1 MPAKSMTGYALV
13 RRTLSAGDL
22 TVTLKSV
29 NHRGL
34 DLHFHLPA
42 QLDVFEAP
50 LRASV
55 KQRLHRGHIDI
66 RAHWAPAVTAHAV
79 RINEE
84 LLDAYMDAF
93 HRAATRLKL
102 DSQPDLN
109 AMLRFPGMMDEGGVS
124 LPEDFGEQL
133 KEVFAAALDEL
144 ETFRARE
151 GGELVAQIVRHNVAI
166 RGSVHQMEA
175 LREDVQPLLENR
187 LRQRLSEMLDTAM
200 IDTTRLIQ
208 EASLLAERGN
218 IAEEL
223 ARLRIHSH
231 QLEELIQTTTE
242 VGKRLDFLLQ
252 EMNREANTILS
263 KTSGIGDL
271 GLKLTDL
278 ALSAKSDI
286 EKIREQSLNLE

>member
-1 MPAKSMTGYALV
+1 MTGYALV
-13 RRTLSAGDL
+13 RRALPAGDL
-22 TVTLKSV
+22 TITLKSV

-34 DLHFHLPA
+34 DLHFHLPT
-42 QLDVFEAP
+42 QLDAFEAP
-50 LRASV
+50 LRAAV

-79 RINEE
+79 RINED
-84 LLDAYMDAF
+84 LLGAYVGAF
-93 HRAATRLKL
+93 QRAAAKLGL
-102 DSQPDLN
+102 DSKPDLN
-109 AMLRFPGMMDEGGVS
+109 TLLRLPGMMEEANGELGA
-124 LPEDFGEQL
+124 DFGDRL
-133 KEVFAAALDEL
+133 LEVFQAALDEL
-144 ETFRARE
+144 EAFRARE
-151 GGELVAQIVRHNVAI
+151 GGELLTQILRHNVAI
-166 RGSVHQMEA
+166 RGAVHQMES
-175 LREDVQPLLENR
+175 LRGEVQPMLENR
-187 LRQRLSEMLDTAM
+187 LRQRLTELLDTAA

-231 QLEELIQTTTE
+231 QLEDLMQNANEI
-242 VGKRLDFLLQ
+242 GKRLDFLLQ

>member
-1 MPAKSMTGYALV
+1 MSAKSMTGYALV
-13 RRTLSAGDL
+13 RRTLPAGDL
-22 TVTLKSV
+22 SITLKSV

-50 LRASV
+50 LRAAV

-66 RAHWAPAVTAHAV
+66 RANWVPAVTAHTV

-84 LLDAYMDAF
+84 LLATYVDAF
-93 HRAATRLKL
+93 VRAATRLKL
-102 DSQPDLN
+102 SSQPDLN
-109 AMLRFPGMMDEGGVS
+109 VMLRFPGMMEEASGELGA
-124 LPEDFGEQL
+124 DFGERL
-133 KEVFAAALDEL
+133 LEVFGAALDEL

-151 GGELVAQIVRHNVAI
+151 GGELLTQILRHNVAI
-166 RGSVHQMEA
+166 RGAVHQMES
-175 LREDVQPLLENR
+175 LRSEVQPLLENR
-187 LRQRLSEMLDTAM
+187 LRQRLTELLDTAM
-200 IDTTRLIQ
+200 IDSTRLIQ

-231 QLEELIQTTTE
+231 QLEDLMQSGAEI
-242 VGKRLDFLLQ
+242 GKRLDFLLQ

-271 GLKLTDL
+271 GLQLTDL

>member
-1 MPAKSMTGYALV
+1 MTGYALV
-13 RRTLSAGDL
+13 RRSLPTGDL

-42 QLDVFEAP
+42 ILDPFEAP
-50 LRASV
+50 LRAAV

-66 RAHWAPAVTAHAV
+66 RAHWSPAVTAHAV

-84 LLDAYMDAF
+84 LLAAYVDAF
-93 HRAATRLKL
+93 HQAAARMKL

-109 AMLRFPGMMDEGGVS
+109 VMLRFPGMMEEGSGN
-124 LPEDFGEQL
+124 LDADFGDQL

-151 GGELVAQIVRHNVAI
+151 GGELLTQILRHNVAI
-166 RGSVHQMEA
+166 RGAVHQMES
-175 LREDVQPLLENR
+175 LRGEVQPMLENR
-187 LRQRLSEMLDTAM
+187 LRQRLTELLDTAM
-200 IDTTRLIQ
+200 IDSSRLIQ

-231 QLEELIQTTTE
+231 QLEDLLQSGSE

>member
-1 MPAKSMTGYALV
+1 MTGYALV
-13 RRTLSAGDL
+13 RRNLPGGDL

-34 DLHFHLPA
+34 DLHFHLPS
-42 QLDVFEAP
+42 QLDAFEAP
-50 LRASV
+50 LRAAV

-66 RAHWAPAVTAHAV
+66 RAHWAPAVTAHAI

-84 LLDAYMDAF
+84 LLATYVAAF
-93 HRAATRLKL
+93 RRAAAQLQVN
-102 DSQPDLN
+102 SEPDLN
-109 AMLRFPGMMDEGGVS
+109 VMLRFPGLMEEGNS
-124 LPEDFGEQL
+124 DLAADFGEQL
-133 KEVFAAALDEL
+133 QTAFQAALDEL
-144 ETFRARE
+144 ESFRARE
-151 GGELVAQIVRHNVAI
+151 GGELLTQILRHNVAI
-166 RGSVHQMEA
+166 RGSVHQMES
-175 LREDVQPLLENR
+175 LRGEVQPLLENR
-187 LRQRLSEMLDTAM
+187 LRQRLTELLDTAM
-200 IDTTRLIQ
+200 IDSTRLIQ
-208 EASLLAERGN
+208 EASMLAERGN

-231 QLEELIQTTTE
+231 QLEDLMQSGSEI
-242 VGKRLDFLLQ
+242 GKRLDFLLQ

-271 GLKLTDL
+271 GIKLTDL

>member
-1 MPAKSMTGYALV
+1 MTGYALV
-13 RRTLSAGDL
+13 RRTLPAGDL

-42 QLDVFEAP
+42 QLDAFEAP
-50 LRASV
+50 LRAAV

-66 RAHWAPAVTAHAV
+66 RAHWVPAVTAHAV
-79 RINEE
+79 RINQE
-84 LLDAYMDAF
+84 LLGAYIEAF
-93 HRAATRLKL
+93 RRSAAQFQL

-109 AMLRFPGMMDEGGVS
+109 ILLRFPGMMEEGPGE
-124 LPEDFGEQL
+124 LGEGFGEHLLQ
-133 KEVFAAALDEL
+133 VFGAALDEL
-144 ETFRARE
+144 ESFRARE
-151 GGELVAQIVRHNVAI
+151 GGELLTQILRHNVAI
-166 RGSVHQMEA
+166 RGAVHQMES
-175 LREDVQPLLENR
+175 LRGEVQPLLENR
-187 LRQRLSEMLDTAM
+187 LRQRLTELLDTAL

-208 EASLLAERGN
+208 EASMLAERGN

-231 QLEELIQTTTE
+231 QLEDLMQTSAE
-242 VGKRLDFLLQ
+242 IGKRLDFLLQ

>member
-1 MPAKSMTGYALV
+1 MTGYALV
-13 RRTLSAGDL
+13 RRSLPGGDL

-34 DLHFHLPA
+34 DLHFHLPS

-50 LRASV
+50 LRAAV

-66 RAHWAPAVTAHAV
+66 RAHWAPAVTAHAI

-84 LLDAYMDAF
+84 LLATYVAAF
-93 HRAATRLKL
+93 RRAAAQLQVN
-102 DSQPDLN
+102 SEPDLN
-109 AMLRFPGMMDEGGVS
+109 AMLRFPGMMEEGNS
-124 LPEDFGEQL
+124 DLAPDFGEQL
-133 KEVFAAALDEL
+133 QTAFNAALDEL
-144 ETFRARE
+144 ESFRARE
-151 GGELVAQIVRHNVAI
+151 GGELLTQILRHNVAI
-166 RGSVHQMEA
+166 RGSVHQMES
-175 LREDVQPLLENR
+175 LRGEVQPLLENR
-187 LRQRLSEMLDTAM
+187 LRQRLTEMLDTAL
-200 IDTTRLIQ
+200 IDSTRLIQ
-208 EASLLAERGN
+208 EASMLAERGN

-231 QLEELIQTTTE
+231 QLEDLMQTSSE
-242 VGKRLDFLLQ
+242 IGKRLDFLLQ

-271 GLKLTDL
+271 GIKLTDL

>member
-1 MPAKSMTGYALV
+1 MTGYALV
-13 RRTLSAGDL
+13 RRSLPAGDL

-42 QLDVFEAP
+42 TLDLFEAP
-50 LRASV
+50 LRTAV

-66 RAHWAPAVTAHAV
+66 RAHWAPSVTAHAI

-84 LLDAYMDAF
+84 LLAAYVDAF
-93 HRAATRLKL
+93 QQAANRLRLDTR
-102 DSQPDLN
+102 PDLN
-109 AMLRFPGMMDEGGVS
+109 AMLRFPGMLDEGSTS
-124 LPEDFGEQL
+124 LGEDFGDQL
-133 KEVFAAALDEL
+133 KEVFSMALDEL
-144 ETFRARE
+144 DAFRSRE
-151 GGELVAQIVRHNVAI
+151 GGELVTQILRHNVAI
-166 RGSVHQMEA
+166 RGSVVQMEG
-175 LREDVQPLLENR
+175 LRSEVQPLLENR
-187 LRQRLSEMLDTAM
+187 LRQRLSELLDTAM
-200 IDTTRLIQ
+200 IDSTRLIQ

-231 QLEELIQTTTE
+231 QLEDLLQTSSE
-242 VGKRLDFLLQ
+242 IGKRLDFLLQ

>member
-1 MPAKSMTGYALV
+1 
-13 RRTLSAGDL
+13 
-22 TVTLKSV
+22 
-29 NHRGL
+29 
-34 DLHFHLPA
+34 
-42 QLDVFEAP
+42 
-50 LRASV
+50 
-55 KQRLHRGHIDI
+55 
-66 RAHWAPAVTAHAV
+66 
-79 RINEE
+79 
-84 LLDAYMDAF
+84 
-93 HRAATRLKL
+93 
-102 DSQPDLN
+102 
-109 AMLRFPGMMDEGGVS
+109 
-124 LPEDFGEQL
+124 
-133 KEVFAAALDEL
+133 
-144 ETFRARE
+144 
-151 GGELVAQIVRHNVAI
+151 
-166 RGSVHQMEA
+166 MEA

>member
-1 MPAKSMTGYALV
+1 MTGYALV
-13 RRTLSAGDL
+13 RRTLPTGDL

-34 DLHFHLPA
+34 DLHFHLPS
-42 QLDVFEAP
+42 QLDMFEAP
-50 LRASV
+50 LRAAI
-55 KQRLHRGHIDI
+55 KQRIHRGHIDI
-66 RAHWAPAVTAHAV
+66 RAHWAPAVSSQAV
-79 RINEE
+79 RINEP
-84 LLDAYMDAF
+84 LLDAYVEAF
-93 HRAATRLKL
+93 QRAAARLKL
-102 DSQPDLN
+102 SGQPDLN
-109 AMLRFPGMMDEGGVS
+109 AMLRFPGMMDEGSTELG
-124 LPEDFGEQL
+124 ETFGPQL
-133 KEVFAAALDEL
+133 HAAFAEALEEL
-144 ETFRARE
+144 DTFRARE
-151 GGELVAQIVRHNVAI
+151 GGELVTQILRHNVAV
-166 RGSVHQMEA
+166 RGAVHQMED
-175 LREDVQPLLENR
+175 LRGEVQPLLENR
-187 LRQRLSEMLDTAM
+187 LRQRLSELLDTAL
-200 IDTTRLIQ
+200 IDSTRIIQ

-231 QLEELIQTTTE
+231 QLEDLLQTGAE

>member
-1 MPAKSMTGYALV
+1 MTGYALV
-13 RRTLSAGDL
+13 RRNLPGGDL

-34 DLHFHLPA
+34 DLHFHLPS
-42 QLDVFEAP
+42 QLDAFEAP
-50 LRASV
+50 LRAAV

-66 RAHWAPAVTAHAV
+66 RAHWAPAVTAHAI

-84 LLDAYMDAF
+84 LLATYVAAF
-93 HRAATRLKL
+93 RRAAAQLQVN
-102 DSQPDLN
+102 SEPDLN
-109 AMLRFPGMMDEGGVS
+109 AMLRFPGLMEEGNS
-124 LPEDFGEQL
+124 DLAADFGEQL
-133 KEVFAAALDEL
+133 QTAFQAALDEL
-144 ETFRARE
+144 ESFRARE
-151 GGELVAQIVRHNVAI
+151 GGELLTQILRHNVAI
-166 RGSVHQMEA
+166 RGSVHQMES
-175 LREDVQPLLENR
+175 LRGEVQPLLENR
-187 LRQRLSEMLDTAM
+187 LRQRLTELLDTAM
-200 IDTTRLIQ
+200 IDSTRLIQ
-208 EASLLAERGN
+208 EASMLAERGN

-231 QLEELIQTTTE
+231 QLEDLMQSGSEI
-242 VGKRLDFLLQ
+242 GKRLDFLLQ

-271 GLKLTDL
+271 GIKLTDL

>member
-1 MPAKSMTGYALV
+1 MTGYALV
-13 RRTLSAGDL
+13 RRTLPAGDL

-42 QLDVFEAP
+42 QLDAFEAP
-50 LRASV
+50 IRAAI

-66 RAHWAPAVTAHAV
+66 RVHWAPAVSAHAV
-79 RINEE
+79 RINED
-84 LLDAYMDAF
+84 LLAAYAEAF
-93 HRAATRLKL
+93 GRAAQRIGVTAT
-102 DSQPDLN
+102 PDLN
-109 AMLRFPGMMDEGGVS
+109 ALLRMPGMVEEGSAELDG
-124 LPEDFGEQL
+124 DFGEQL
-133 KEVFAAALDEL
+133 QAVVGAALDEL
-144 ETFRARE
+144 EAFRSRE
-151 GGELVAQIVRHNVAI
+151 GGELVTQILRHNVAI
-166 RGSVHQMEA
+166 RGAVHQMED
-175 LREDVQPLLENR
+175 LRGQVQPLLENR
-187 LRQRLSEMLDTAM
+187 LRQRLTELLDSALV
-200 IDTTRLIQ
+200 DQTRLIQ

-231 QLEELIQTTTE
+231 QLEDLLQAGSE

-263 KTSGIGDL
+263 KTSGVGDL

>member
-13 RRTLSAGDL
+13 RRTLPAGDL

-34 DLHFHLPA
+34 DLHFHLPS
-42 QLDVFEAP
+42 QLDAFEAP
-50 LRASV
+50 LRAAV

-66 RAHWAPAVTAHAV
+66 RLHWAPAVTAHAV
-79 RINEE
+79 RINEA
-84 LLDAYMDAF
+84 LLMAYVDAF
-93 HRAATRLKL
+93 RRASAKL
-102 DSQPDLN
+102 SLGAQPDLN
-109 AMLRFPGMMDEGGVS
+109 AMLRFPGMMDEGGTE
-124 LPEDFGEQL
+124 LDPDFGDQL
-133 KEVFAAALDEL
+133 KEVFSAALDEL
-144 ETFRARE
+144 EGFRARE
-151 GGELVAQIVRHNVAI
+151 GGELVTQILRHNVAI
-166 RGSVHQMEA
+166 RGAVHQMEG
-175 LREDVQPLLENR
+175 LRGEVQPLLENR
-187 LRQRLSEMLDTAM
+187 LRQRLTEMLDTAM
-200 IDTTRLIQ
+200 IDQTRLIQ

-231 QLEELIQTTTE
+231 QLEDLLQTGAE

>member
-1 MPAKSMTGYALV
+1 MTGYALV
-13 RRTLSAGDL
+13 RRTLPTGDL

-34 DLHFHLPA
+34 DLHFHLPV
-42 QLDVFEAP
+42 QLDAFEAP
-50 LRASV
+50 LRTAI

-66 RAHWAPAVTAHAV
+66 RAHWAPAVASNAV
-79 RINEE
+79 RINEA
-84 LLDAYMDAF
+84 LLDAYVDAF
-93 HRAATRLKL
+93 HRAAARLKL
-102 DSQPDLN
+102 EAEPDLN
-109 AMLRFPGMMDEGGVS
+109 VMLRFPGMMDEGGAE
-124 LPEDFGEQL
+124 LGEGFGEQL
-133 KEVFAAALDEL
+133 MEVFAAALDEL
-144 ETFRARE
+144 DAFRSRE
-151 GGELVAQIVRHNVAI
+151 GGELVTQILRHNVAI
-166 RGSVHQMEA
+166 RGAVHQMEE
-175 LREDVQPLLENR
+175 LRGEVQPLLENR
-187 LRQRLSEMLDTAM
+187 LRQRLTEMLDTAM
-200 IDTTRLIQ
+200 IDQTRLIQ

-231 QLEELIQTTTE
+231 QLEDLLQGSPE

-271 GLKLTDL
+271 GLKLTDF

-286 EKIREQSLNLE
+286 EKIREQGLNLE